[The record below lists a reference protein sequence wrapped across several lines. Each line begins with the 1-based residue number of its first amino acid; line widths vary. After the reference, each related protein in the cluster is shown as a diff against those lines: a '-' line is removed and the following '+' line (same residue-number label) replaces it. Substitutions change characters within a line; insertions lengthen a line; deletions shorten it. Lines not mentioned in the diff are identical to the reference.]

1 MGYIV
6 LKDIIKKYK
15 GNEKNTINNF
25 NLNIEKGEFVVILGP
40 SGSGKSTLLEMICGF
55 ESPTSGTID
64 IDDNIVNDV
73 LPKDRNVSM
82 VFQDYALF
90 PHMTVYENI
99 AFGMKI
105 RKTDKRT
112 IENKVKW
119 ASEVLEIEPFLKVK
133 PKKLSGGQRQR
144 VALARAMVREPKLF
158 LMDEPLSNLDSQLR
172 YSTCHEI
179 TNLHKKIG
187 ATTIYVTHD
196 HVEALSMADKIVILN
211 DGVIQQVGTPNEIYE
226 APSNLFVATF
236 IGRPKM
242 NTFDIKMEKDTF
254 CINGDIVFSNNQLP
268 NLDSERSYIIGIRPE
283 HIRFVGT
290 VNEYIKNKNVLE
302 ATIEKIEYTGGES
315 LIYLR
320 KKDTTFTMKYNQD
333 ESLKV
338 GEVISVVFDF
348 NKVSI
353 FDSITKQNLR
363 RA

>member
-1 MGYIV
+1 
-6 LKDIIKKYK
+6 
-15 GNEKNTINNF
+15 
-25 NLNIEKGEFVVILGP
+25 
-40 SGSGKSTLLEMICGF
+40 MICGF
-55 ESPTSGTID
+55 ELPTSGTIE
-64 IDDNIVNDV
+64 IDGNIINDV

-105 RKTDKRT
+105 RKTDKKT

-119 ASEVLEIEPFLKVK
+119 SSKILEIEPFLNVK

-179 TNLHKKIG
+179 TNLHKKIE

-226 APSNLFVATF
+226 NPANLFVATF

-242 NTFDIKMEKDTF
+242 NIFDINIDTDTF
-254 CINGDIVFSNNQLP
+254 CLNSDIVFSKDQLP
-268 NLDSERSYIIGIRPE
+268 NLDINKSYVIGIRPE
-283 HIRFVGT
+283 HIRLVDKI
-290 VNEYIKNKNVLE
+290 NKHIKNKTTVEVN
-302 ATIEKIEYTGGES
+302 IEKIEYTGGES
-315 LIYLR
+315 LIHLR
-320 KKDTTFTMKYNQD
+320 KKNTKFTMKYSGN

-338 GEVISVVFDF
+338 GDFISVVFDF
-348 NKVSI
+348 NKVNV
-353 FDSITKQNLR
+353 FDNITKENLR
-363 RA
+363 GIVK

>member
-1 MGYIV
+1 MEI
-6 LKDIIKKYK
+6 
-15 GNEKNTINNF
+15 
-25 NLNIEKGEFVVILGP
+25 
-40 SGSGKSTLLEMICGF
+40 ICGF
-55 ESPTSGTID
+55 ESPTSGTIE
-64 IDDNIVNDV
+64 IDGNIINDV

-99 AFGMKI
+99 AFGMRI
-105 RKTDKRT
+105 RKTDKKT

-119 ASEVLEIEPFLKVK
+119 ASEILRIDPFLKVK

-211 DGVIQQVGTPNEIYE
+211 DGIIQQVGTPNEIYE
-226 APSNLFVATF
+226 TPSNLFVATF

-242 NTFDIKMEKDTF
+242 NTFDIKVDKDTF
-254 CINGDIVFSNNQLP
+254 CLNSDIVFSKNQLT
-268 NLDSERSYIIGIRPE
+268 NLDSGKSYIIGIRPE
-283 HIRFVGT
+283 HIRFVDT
-290 VNEYIKNKNVLE
+290 INEYIKNKNVVE

-320 KKDTTFTMKYNQD
+320 KKDTTFIMRYNQN

-338 GEVISVVFDF
+338 DEVISVVFDF
-348 NKVSI
+348 NKAHI
-353 FDSITKQNLR
+353 FDNVTKENLR
-363 RA
+363 R

>member
-1 MGYIV
+1 MNSF
-6 LKDIIKKYK
+6 D
-15 GNEKNTINNF
+15 
-25 NLNIEKGEFVVILGP
+25 LNINKGEFIVILGP

-55 ESPTSGTID
+55 ESPTSGTIE
-64 IDDNIVNDV
+64 IDGNIINDV

-105 RKTDKRT
+105 RKIDKKT

-119 ASEVLEIEPFLKVK
+119 ASKILEIEAFLKVK

-172 YSTCHEI
+172 YSTCNEI

-196 HVEALSMADKIVILN
+196 HVEALSMADRIVILN
-211 DGVIQQVGTPNEIYE
+211 DGVIQQVGRPNEIYE
-226 APSNLFVATF
+226 NPSNLFVATF

-242 NTFDIKMEKDTF
+242 NTFDIKISKDTF
-254 CINGDIVFSNNQLP
+254 CINDDIVFSKDQLP
-268 NLDSERSYIIGIRPE
+268 NLDNRKSYIMGIRPE

-290 VNEYIKNKNVLE
+290 INEYIKNKNILE
-302 ATIEKIEYTGGES
+302 ATIEKIEYIGGES

-320 KKDTTFTMKYNQD
+320 KKDTTFTMKYNQN

-348 NKVSI
+348 NKANI
-353 FDSITKQNLR
+353 FDSITKENLR
-363 RA
+363 RE

>member
-1 MGYIV
+1 
-6 LKDIIKKYK
+6 
-15 GNEKNTINNF
+15 
-25 NLNIEKGEFVVILGP
+25 
-40 SGSGKSTLLEMICGF
+40 MICGF
-55 ESPTSGTID
+55 ESPTSGTIE
-64 IDDNIVNDV
+64 IDGNIINDV

-105 RKTDKRT
+105 RKTDKKT

-119 ASEVLEIEPFLKVK
+119 SSKILEIEPFLNVK

-179 TNLHKKIG
+179 TNLHRKIE

-211 DGVIQQVGTPNEIYE
+211 DGVIQQVGSPNEIYE
-226 APSNLFVATF
+226 NPANLFVATF

-242 NTFDIKMEKDTF
+242 NIFDIKIDTDTF
-254 CINGDIVFSNNQLP
+254 CLNSDIVFSKDQLP
-268 NLDSERSYIIGIRPE
+268 NLGSDKSYVIGIRPE
-283 HIRFVGT
+283 NIRLVDKI
-290 VNEYIKNKNVLE
+290 NEHIKNKTTVE
-302 ATIEKIEYTGGES
+302 ANIEKIEYTGGES

-320 KKDTTFTMKYNQD
+320 KKDTTFTMKYSGN

-338 GEVISVVFDF
+338 GDFISVVFDF
-348 NKVSI
+348 NKVNI
-353 FDSITKQNLR
+353 FDNITKENIR
-363 RA
+363 GIVK